1 VLQEISDV
9 DDLLRETMRVLK
21 GDGTLT
27 VFPMHLHA
35 DDVVKIAS
43 RAGFRLKGRRYD
55 KRILLFAKA

>member
-35 DDVVKIAS
+35 NDVVKITS
-43 RAGFRLKGRRYD
+43 RAGFRLKERRYD
-55 KRILLFAKA
+55 RNILLFAKA